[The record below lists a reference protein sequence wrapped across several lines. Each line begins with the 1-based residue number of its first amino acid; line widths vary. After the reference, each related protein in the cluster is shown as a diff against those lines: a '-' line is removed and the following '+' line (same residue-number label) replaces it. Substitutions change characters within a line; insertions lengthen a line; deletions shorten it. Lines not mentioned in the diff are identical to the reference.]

1 MGNKKFEDKIRILE
15 EDSGLHINRQFN
27 IFDSWGIKEILER
40 AEWLYERFIQLESF
54 KDLDASYRS
63 LAKEVITLNSDWN
76 FLRPFS
82 ITFPDESS
90 KKVSSIREIAHSVIE
105 WILANYAIEFV
116 EFISRDCPKC
126 ISAEAKDFAESANIV
141 EYNFGDFMF
150 YSPASGRDIQANI
163 QKIVEGIG
171 LDLDD
176 FEIDGIYR
184 R

>member
-90 KKVSSIREIAHSVIE
+90 KKISSIREIAHCVIE
-105 WILANYAIEFV
+105 WILANYASEFA
-116 EFISRDCPKC
+116 EFISKDCPKC
-126 ISAEAKDFAESANIV
+126 ISAEAKDFPESANIV

-150 YSPASGRDIQANI
+150 YSHASGIGIQANI
-163 QKIVEGIG
+163 QKIVEGVG

-176 FEIDGIYR
+176 FEIDGIYHR
-184 R
+184 